1 MRWRATRSVIPRHT
15 GYRPLLDLAG
25 ILFSSIMLLI
35 VITRAVQLD
44 RTRPWFAAL
53 STQDAA
59 RRGSEAT
66 PSAKK
71 PRRPRQ

>member
-1 MRWRATRSVIPRHT
+1 MRSVIPRHT

-44 RTRPWFAAL
+44 RTRPWFAAPAA
-53 STQDAA
+53 QDAA
-59 RRGSEAT
+59 RHGGETA
-66 PSAKK
+66 PPVKK
-71 PRRPRQ
+71 SRWARR